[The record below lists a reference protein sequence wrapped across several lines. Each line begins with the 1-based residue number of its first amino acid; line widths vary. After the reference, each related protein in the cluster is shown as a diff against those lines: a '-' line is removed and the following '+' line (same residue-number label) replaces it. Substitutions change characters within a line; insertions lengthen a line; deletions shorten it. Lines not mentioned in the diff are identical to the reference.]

1 MKSPIKHIAIVG
13 GGSSG
18 WMTAAMLSKRFPNL
32 KITLI
37 ESPDVPIIGVGESTL
52 GSINLFLYLLGLK
65 DEDWMEYCNATHK
78 LAIKFRDF
86 YKKGETF
93 YYPFGL
99 KDFKNTSNKIADWF
113 LKKLLNPD
121 TPVTD
126 FYDSFYWI
134 MPLIYNNKICDNK
147 FNQIPGF
154 NFENDAAYHMDA
166 TLFGEFLKDRFCM
179 PNGVNHISDHIDYIS
194 VGSDGF
200 LEHLELKNTGN
211 FSADLYVDCSGF
223 KSILLEQAMGVPFDS
238 FSKWLPNNRAW
249 VTHVP
254 YNNKEL
260 EMENVTNC
268 TAIGN
273 GWVWNIPLYN
283 RIGSGYVFSNKFISE
298 ELALEEYKQY
308 LDSDMMAYPKSDRS
322 EGLEFRLIEIKN
334 GKHAQAWKNNVVG
347 IGLSYAFVEPLESTG
362 LLSVQELILL
372 LCETL
377 YNEQI
382 SKIHVQHFNFFAEHL
397 MENFKSFVTYHY
409 IPSSRRDTEY
419 WQHMTS
425 NVEMNFKTDLGAED
439 IARSFTVEHSIN
451 NLNAQNGMSDIFVG
465 MHMNPMNPLAFD
477 WWKYGKSVEEGIQVP
492 ATGYYSQQT
501 QSFWDQKKMQIS
513 NLAKKL
519 PSHYQ
524 YLKEKIYNGKE

>member
-52 GSINLFLYLLGLK
+52 GSINLFLSLLGLK
-65 DEDWMEYCNATHK
+65 DKDWMAYCNATHK

-93 YYPFGL
+93 YYPFGD
-99 KDFKNTSNKIADWF
+99 KDFKHTSNKHADWF
-113 LKKLLNPD
+113 LKKSLQPD

-126 FYDSFYWI
+126 FYDSFYWA
-134 MPLIYNNKICDNK
+134 MPLIYNNKICDNT
-147 FNQIPGF
+147 FNQIPFF
-154 NFENDAAYHMDA
+154 NFENDVAYHMDA
-166 TLFGEFLKDRFCM
+166 TLFGEFLKDRFCI
-179 PNGVNHISDHIDYIS
+179 PNGVNHISDHIKHIS
-194 VGSDGF
+194 VSDDGF
-200 LEHLELKNTGN
+200 LEYLELKDGGQ

-223 KSILLEQAMGVPFDS
+223 KSMLLEQAMGVPFDS

-249 VTHVP
+249 VTHIP
-254 YNNKEL
+254 YNDKEL

-268 TAIGN
+268 TAIEN

-283 RIGSGYVFSNKFISE
+283 RIGSGYVFSNMFVSE
-298 ELALEEYKQY
+298 DDALKEYKQY
-308 LDSDMMAYPKSDRS
+308 LDSEMMTYPKKDRS
-322 EGLEFRLIEIKN
+322 ENLQFRLIEIKN

-362 LLSVQELILL
+362 LLSVQELILA
-372 LCETL
+372 LCEAL

-382 SKIHVQHFNFFAEHL
+382 SKIHIQHFNFFAEHL

-419 WQHMTS
+419 WRHMTN
-425 NVEMNFKTDLGAED
+425 NVEMNFKTDLNVEE
-439 IARSFTVEHSIN
+439 IASSFTLGHVIDTN
-451 NLNAQNGMSDIFVG
+451 QGGVPDIFVG
-465 MHMNPMNPLAFD
+465 MHMFPMNPLAFD
-477 WWKYGKSVEEGIQVP
+477 WWKYGISVQEGKQVP
-492 ATGYYSQQT
+492 TTGYYTQQT
-501 QSFWDQKKMQIS
+501 QSYWDQKKMQIS
-513 NLAKKL
+513 NLAKTL

-524 YLKEKIYNGKE
+524 YLKNKIYNGRE